1 VIRIIIIMIGLLAPL
16 LCLAQDCGRAERLVV
31 TSPKS
36 GAKTLYPS
44 VTVRGFLCQNA
55 PMILIRNVTTNAEL
69 LTETTRVC
77 DQEECTYHF
86 AASVRGLEPGQN
98 RITAEIPGE
107 DVLVEIEVVRTALAE
122 M

>member
-1 VIRIIIIMIGLLAPL
+1 MIKILIIMISLLVPAL
-16 LCLAQDCGRAERLVV
+16 SFAQDCGRAERLVV
-31 TSPKS
+31 TSPKN

-55 PMILIRNVTTNAEL
+55 PLILIRNITTNAEL

-77 DQEECTYHF
+77 DREECAYHF
-86 AASVRGLEPGQN
+86 AVSVRGLEPGQN

-107 DVLVEIEVVRTALAE
+107 DIIVEIDVVRTALAE